1 MNNGRILVALDRSS
15 TSRHALQWAVTEG
28 DRLEAAVEPIY
39 VEGETDVE
47 ALLPLSRDA
56 ALLVLGRLPEAD
68 VLGSSPMSRC
78 LRQASCPVAVVPD
91 VPVPEQTGAVT
102 GGPQGWLD
110 GLAERPVREVMSTD
124 VLGADSATDVDT
136 AWRMMLGAGF
146 AHLPVME
153 QGRCVGVVHEA
164 DLLWR
169 MYGWSQRGRAPL
181 VADVARKPAP
191 TVAKDLTVREAAEAL
206 RGSVGDA
213 VVVTD
218 EEEVVGMLTAHDL
231 HAALLR
237 QPVPS
242 EGPLV
247 VGVDGSAGSQYALTW
262 GLRYAGQT
270 GRGVLASSVSLLAPR
285 PAFRTLPAPRE
296 ELASAAGAHKE
307 VLDTAL
313 GQAEPSETPVRSAVV
328 YGRPG
333 PTLCALAAHAAG
345 LVIGSHG
352 AGASPDSLLG
362 SASAY
367 CVRNARCPVIVIPPA
382 LTSGS
387 SAKRVAGSA
396 ARDG

>member
-1 MNNGRILVALDRSS
+1 MNTGKILVGLDRSS
-15 TSRHALQWAVTEG
+15 TSRHALQWAVTEA
-28 DRLEAAVEPIY
+28 DRLEVAVEPIY
-39 VEGETDVE
+39 VEGENDVD
-47 ALLPLSRDA
+47 ALLSLSQDA

-68 VLGSSPMSRC
+68 VLDSSTLSRC
-78 LRQASCPVAVVPD
+78 LRLSSCPVAVVPD
-91 VPVPEQTGAVT
+91 VPLPEEAGTAAA
-102 GGPQGWLD
+102 GPQAWLD
-110 GLAERPVREVMSTD
+110 SVGARPVREVMSAE
-124 VLGADSATDVDT
+124 VLGVDSATDVDT

-169 MYGWSQRGRAPL
+169 MYDWSRRDRAVL
-181 VADVARKPAP
+181 VADVARMPAP

-206 RGSVGDA
+206 RGSVGDV

-262 GLRYAGQT
+262 GLQYAGQT
-270 GRGVLASSVSLLAPR
+270 NRGVLATSVSLLAPR

-296 ELASAAGAHKE
+296 ELASATGAHKE

-313 GQAEPSETPVRSAVV
+313 GQAEPSGTPVRSTVV

-345 LVIGSHG
+345 LAIGSHG

-362 SASAY
+362 STSAY
-367 CVRNARCPVIVIPPA
+367 CVRNARCPVVVIPPA

-387 SAKRVAGSA
+387 SAKHVAGSA
-396 ARDG
+396 AGDG